1 MWGFFKRR
9 QPVSEAL
16 ASHQAAIHSMGL
28 LLKQTEERLA
38 ALEAAHE
45 RLRGR
50 FYALRGPEPGAKKV
64 MSKEEILANFRA
76 QQKGS

>member
-1 MWGFFKRR
+1 
-9 QPVSEAL
+9 
-16 ASHQAAIHSMGL
+16 MGL